1 MVAGPTRTR
10 LQLTEGDLA
19 WTQSAEAQGR
29 RWSSTWPEAPG
40 SDPRP
45 PRRSSKV
52 DLTTLRAV
60 INFRRSTAVLLGL
73 LATTA
78 LAGPAPAQADEEPAP
93 EPPRVELVLDVS
105 GSMRAADIDGAAR
118 ISVAQQAFN
127 EVVDALP
134 EETQLGI
141 RVLGATYR
149 GKDKKVGCQDT
160 QQICRSARWTAP
172 QAKAAVATLRPT
184 GFTPV
189 GLALRS
195 AARGPGHAAAT
206 TRRIVLITDGE
217 DTCAPPDP
225 CEVARE
231 LAAQG
236 TSLVVDTL
244 GLAPDEKV
252 RRQLLCIASAT
263 GGTYTAAQSAEEL
276 TGRIKQLVERA
287 ADTHTRCPDRGRRHE
302 RVRLGAAA
310 RPRRLRRPG
319 GVLRAPLLPGAGTPR
334 AGAARLG
341 EHGAGP
347 AASTGTTGC
356 CCGPPPP
363 TAGNWSA
370 ARTPAAGGPTCS
382 PPGCAGRPPPTT
394 RMPRRPSESSAPV
407 VEPTTVC
414 LVVSNS
420 FAPRPGTAATPG
432 MPVELTIDVVA
443 AAPGTGRPG
452 PRPGLGAA
460 RPAHRRRAAHRS
472 ARRAAHPL
480 VGRHLEGELMRTAL
494 IRSLAALLAAGGA
507 ALLPA
512 DGRRRPE
519 PRPRAPR
526 R

>member
-1 MVAGPTRTR
+1 M
-10 LQLTEGDLA
+10 
-19 WTQSAEAQGR
+19 
-29 RWSSTWPEAPG
+29 
-40 SDPRP
+40 
-45 PRRSSKV
+45 
-52 DLTTLRAV
+52 

-78 LAGPAPAQADEEPAP
+78 LTGPVPARAGEEPVT

-105 GSMRAADIDGAAR
+105 GSMRAADIDGRSR

-141 RVLGATYR
+141 RVLGATYK

-160 QQICRSARWTAP
+160 QQIVPVGPVDRAR
-172 QAKAAVATLRPT
+172 AKEAVATLRPT

-195 AARGPGHAAAT
+195 AAQDLGTGST

-252 RRQLLCIASAT
+252 RRQLLCIANAT

-287 ADTHTRCPDRGRRHE
+287 ADTHTRAPT
-302 RVRLGAAA
+302 VV
-310 RPRRLRRPG
+310 G
-319 GVLRAPLLPGAGTPR
+319 GTSACDSAPLLAPGVYADREAFSEHRYYRVPVRPGQELRASVSMALDRPVNRDYGVLLRATAADGRELVRGADAGSGR
-334 AGAARLG
+334 ADVLS
-341 EHGAGP
+341 AGLR
-347 AASTGTTGC
+347 
-356 CCGPPPP
+356 
-363 TAGNWSA
+363 WSA
-370 ARTPAAGGPTCS
+370 TADDEDDTAAEQS
-382 PPGCAGRPPPTT
+382 A
-394 RMPRRPSESSAPV
+394 APV

-443 AAPGTGRPG
+443 AAPAPDGPDLGRG
-452 PRPGLGAA
+452 WVL
-460 RPAHRRRAAHRS
+460 
-472 ARRAAHPL
+472 L
-480 VGRHLEGELMRTAL
+480 
-494 IRSLAALLAAGGA
+494 ALLTVAG
-507 ALLPA
+507 LLTGLIA
-512 DGRRRPE
+512 GLLTRWWVATWRE
-519 PRPRAPR
+519 N
-526 R
+526 